1 MQYLL
6 EHVVSVAHTV
16 KQRDVTGN
24 IMQIYRSI
32 VSDEYEYLLLLLL
45 LLLQES
51 APYTLNPEL

>member
-1 MQYLL
+1 
-6 EHVVSVAHTV
+6 
-16 KQRDVTGN
+16 VTGN